1 MLYTF
6 FFISPRFT
14 PQKITSN
21 ISCSLVIFVTKK
33 KAQPKITITH
43 LHFTPHSPSPASH
56 PEVDFSSGWIYCM
69 KDSAGPWPAEGRW
82 SSEGTSD
89 PNGAPW
95 CGKSPTFEQDSHG
108 LDWWLD
114 IIFTYHKLNTYGKNP
129 TIYIYTS
136 YIYRYN
142 IYTMFVSHG
151 PISVMGMFN
160 GWYPTHWTKRFFG
173 NDEKTRLEDLQV
185 SSWLMSILAFEKV
198 GESSMKTRSCTPDI
212 YTYIDI
218 WLWYN
223 IDARYICY
231 Q

>member
-129 TIYIYTS
+129 TIYIYIHHI
-136 YIYRYN
+136 YIYIGI
-142 IYTMFVSHG
+142 IYIYIPCLFPMDPYPSWECLTVDILHTEPSGFLETMKRPGWKTSKSRPDWWVSWHL
-151 PISVMGMFN
+151 
-160 GWYPTHWTKRFFG
+160 KRLV
-173 NDEKTRLEDLQV
+173 KAQ
-185 SSWLMSILAFEKV
+185 WK
-198 GESSMKTRSCTPDI
+198 PDHVHQI
-212 YTYIDI
+212 YIHI
-218 WLWYN
+218 
-223 IDARYICY
+223 
-231 Q
+231 